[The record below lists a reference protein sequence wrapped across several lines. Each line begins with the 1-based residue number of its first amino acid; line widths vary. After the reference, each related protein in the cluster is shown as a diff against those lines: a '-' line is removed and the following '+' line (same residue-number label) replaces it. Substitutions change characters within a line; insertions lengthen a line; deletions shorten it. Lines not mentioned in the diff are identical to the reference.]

1 MQYILHFLVVP
12 CYMKRITL
20 ILLSCLC
27 FPNVFLSQIVETYY
41 ANGVVQSR
49 IPLNDAGV
57 YEGIGRIYDSYG
69 ALIEE
74 IPYLQGVVHGVKKE
88 YYPEGVL
95 KSRCDYVNGVKNGSF
110 SGFYA
115 TGQLQV
121 SQEWRNGKKHG
132 AMVAWYPD
140 GMMRMYGLL
149 ENDSILFAQRFDNEG
164 MLAGEKVSFIPAP
177 IDTSQLPA
185 PEIFS
190 ESGQALSRNHPSAVQ
205 VFIPQVPSEF
215 ISFATTDGEITPSGN
230 EKFPLLLTP
239 NSQVDEF
246 VLYLRIKTH
255 SSARPVMIR
264 SVRIPVR

>member
-1 MQYILHFLVVP
+1 
-12 CYMKRITL
+12 MKRITL
-20 ILLSCLC
+20 ILLSCFFSPHLI
-27 FPNVFLSQIVETYY
+27 FSQVVETYY
-41 ANGVVQSR
+41 PNGAIQSR
-49 IPLNDAGV
+49 IPLNDEGL
-57 YEGIGRIYDSYG
+57 YDGIGRIYDNYG

-74 IPYLQGVVHGVKKE
+74 IPYFRGVVQGVKKE

-95 KSRCDYVNGVKNGSF
+95 KSRCDYVNGEKSGSF

-121 SQEWRNGKKHG
+121 SQEWRDGKKHG
-132 AMVAWYPD
+132 AMFAWYPD

-149 ENDSILFAQRFDNEG
+149 ENDSILFAQRFDTEG
-164 MLAGEKVSFIPAP
+164 MLMGERVSYIPAP

-185 PEIFS
+185 PEIFC
-190 ESGQALSRNHPSAVQ
+190 ESGAALSRSHPSAVQ

-215 ISFATTDGEITPSGN
+215 ISFATTDGEIARSGN

-239 NSQVDEF
+239 NSQADEF

-255 SSARPVMIR
+255 SSARPVMLR